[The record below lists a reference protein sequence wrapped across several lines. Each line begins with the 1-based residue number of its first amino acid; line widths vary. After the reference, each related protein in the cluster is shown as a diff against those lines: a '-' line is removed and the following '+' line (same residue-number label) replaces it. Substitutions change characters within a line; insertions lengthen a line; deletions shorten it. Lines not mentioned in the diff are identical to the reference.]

1 MIQNLNKFTFAAFG
15 ELLPES
21 DATGG
26 FPLQPEWRQESV
38 SFSQDEV
45 WVQRVEHMPTYLE
58 KERGTAVLAVSREG
72 EMLEYFYLD
81 KLVRINAGVLF
92 AIVPRESCVIMR
104 AIHRDGAW
112 SKRYRLE
119 ANTLPLY
126 IKNRLEVRAI
136 FTLFYQEKERGFLF

>member
-45 WVQRVEHMPTYLE
+45 WVQRVDADGLGQVGIDSD
-58 KERGTAVLAVSREG
+58 RLGRRLRRRR
-72 EMLEYFYLD
+72 
-81 KLVRINAGVLF
+81 RIGGQQD
-92 AIVPRESCVIMR
+92 S
-104 AIHRDGAW
+104 G
-112 SKRYRLE
+112 
-119 ANTLPLY
+119 
-126 IKNRLEVRAI
+126 
-136 FTLFYQEKERGFLF
+136 

>member
-58 KERGTAVLAVSREG
+58 MERGTAVV
-72 EMLEYFYLD
+72 
-81 KLVRINAGVLF
+81 GV
-92 AIVPRESCVIMR
+92 
-104 AIHRDGAW
+104 
-112 SKRYRLE
+112 
-119 ANTLPLY
+119 
-126 IKNRLEVRAI
+126 
-136 FTLFYQEKERGFLF
+136 